1 MILVAT
7 ALFPPEPVVSAN
19 LSYDIALELSSEN
32 DVVVVSP
39 NPTRPYG
46 MKFDQKSN
54 QKYPFCHV
62 VLDSYI
68 CPEPSVFGRF
78 RESYSFGKHLRRYI
92 EDNHKKISLIYANI
106 WPLFAQKHLAEVAS
120 KFKIPFILHVQDV
133 YPESLSKKVKIF
145 GALID
150 KAFLPMDRKNQR
162 AASQVVTISNQ
173 MKNYLTQTRYVD
185 ESKISVIRNWQND
198 SSFIRFQRN
207 DGLHKNVKFCFLY
220 LGTVNP
226 TASVDLLIH
235 AFGKSDLTDACLIIA
250 GDGADKQRCVQIA
263 EGYACDIQFMN
274 VSPDEVPEVQSRADV
289 LLLPLKKGIAGTALP
304 SKMTAYMF
312 SGKPILASIDRDSE
326 AANIIEKNTCGWVV
340 EPENEQQLIDS
351 MIRALTTDDSFLKKM
366 GKNSLE
372 YAITH
377 LSKKSNLRRLISII
391 EEAKRSQVQC

>member
-46 MKFDQKSN
+46 IKFDQKN
-54 QKYPFCHV
+54 NPKYPFNHI
-62 VLDSYI
+62 VLDSYV
-68 CPEPSVFGRF
+68 CPESKVFGRL
-78 RESYSFGKHLRRYI
+78 RESYSFGKRLRIYI
-92 EDNHKKISLIYANI
+92 EDNHKKISIIYANV
-106 WPLFAQKHLAEVAS
+106 WPLFAQKYLAEVAS

-133 YPESLSKKVKIF
+133 YPESLSKKLGIF
-145 GALID
+145 GGLID
-150 KAFLPMDRKNQR
+150 KCFLPMDRKNLH

-173 MKNYLTQTRYVD
+173 MKNYLAQTRDVD
-185 ESKISVIRNWQND
+185 GSKISIIRNWQND
-198 SSFIRFQRN
+198 SSFIRFQRD
-207 DGLHKNVKFCFLY
+207 DGFHKNDKFCFLY
-220 LGTVNP
+220 LGTINQ

-235 AFGKSDLTDACLIIA
+235 AFGKSNLTDACLIIA
-250 GDGADKQRCVQIA
+250 GDGANKQRCIQLA
-263 EGYACDIQFMN
+263 EGYACDIRFMN
-274 VSPDEVPEVQSRADV
+274 ASPDEVPEVQSRADV

-340 EPENEQQLIDS
+340 DPENEQQLIDS
-351 MIRALTTDDSFLKKM
+351 MTRALTTDGSFLKKM
-366 GKNSLE
+366 GENSLK
-372 YAITH
+372 YATTH
-377 LSKKSNLRRLISII
+377 LSKKSNLRALISII
-391 EEAKRSQVQC
+391 EEANRSQVPC

>member
-19 LSYDIALELSSEN
+19 LSYDIALELSYEN

-46 MKFDQKSN
+46 TKFDQKNN
-54 QKYPFCHV
+54 QKYPFCHI
-62 VLDSYI
+62 VLDSYV
-68 CPEPSVFGRF
+68 CPKSSVFGRF
-78 RESYSFGKHLRRYI
+78 RESYSFGKHLRRYV
-92 EDNHKKISLIYANI
+92 EDNHKKISVIYANI
-106 WPLFAQKHLAEVAS
+106 WPLLAQKYLAEVAS
-120 KFKIPFILHVQDV
+120 RFKIPFILHVQDV

-150 KAFLPMDRKNQR
+150 KAFLPMDRKNLH
-162 AASQVVTISNQ
+162 AGHKIVTISNQ
-173 MKNYLTQTRYVD
+173 MKTYLVQTRDVD

-198 SSFIRFQRN
+198 CSFIRFQRD
-207 DGLHKNVKFCFLY
+207 DGFHKSVKFCFLY
-220 LGTVNP
+220 LGTINP

-235 AFGKSDLTDACLIIA
+235 AFGKSNLTDACLIIA
-250 GDGADKQRCVQIA
+250 GDGADKQRCIQIA
-263 EGYACDIQFMN
+263 EGYSCDIQFMN
-274 VSPDEVPEVQSRADV
+274 VLPDEVPEVQSRADV
-289 LLLPLKKGIAGTALP
+289 LLLPLKKGVAGTALP

-312 SGKPILASIDRDSE
+312 SGKPIVASIDRDSE

-351 MIRALTTDDSFLKKM
+351 MTRALTTDGSVLKKM
-366 GKNSLE
+366 GDNSLE

-391 EEAKRSQVQC
+391 EEANRSQVQC